1 MKKNKNKKLE
11 DLSLE
16 TKNENYDEEKLDR
29 SLSLNKSSIERRS
42 A

>member
-16 TKNENYDEEKLDR
+16 TKSENYDEEKLDR
-29 SLSLNKSSIERRS
+29 SLSLNKSSIETR
-42 A
+42 

>member
-29 SLSLNKSSIERRS
+29 SLSLNKS
-42 A
+42 